1 MESVLITGASGFI
14 GSFIVEEAL
23 RRKFGVWAGIRSSS
37 SREYLQNR
45 KIHILELDF
54 AHPNELRAQLSGHK
68 GTYNKFDYIIHCAGV
83 TKCVDKNEFDLV
95 NYLQTKYFVDTLRE
109 LNMIPKQFI
118 YISTLSVFGPVR
130 EKTYEPITESD
141 VPSPNTAYGLS
152 KLKAELYLQS
162 IPGFPY
168 VIYRPTGVYGPR
180 EKDYFLVAKSIR
192 RHTDFSVGF
201 RRQDLT
207 FVYVKDIVQA
217 VFRGIGK
224 QVSRRAYFLADGEV
238 YRSTAFSD
246 LIRKELGDPFVIRLK
261 CPLIV
266 LKVVSLLAEF
276 WAKRRG
282 VTSTL
287 NSDKYRIMKQRNWQC
302 DITPAIEELDYS
314 PEYNLEQGVKE
325 TIAWYKEKGWL

>member
-1 MESVLITGASGFI
+1 MITGASGFI

-23 RRKFGVWAGIRSSS
+23 KRKFGVWAGIRASS
-37 SREYLQNR
+37 SREYLKNR

-83 TKCVDKNEFDLV
+83 TKCVDKNDFDRV

-118 YISTLSVFGPVR
+118 FISTLSVFGPVR
-130 EKTYEPITESD
+130 EKTYRPISESD
-141 VPSPNTAYGLS
+141 TPMPNTAYGLS
-152 KLKAELYLQS
+152 KLKAEIYLQS

-168 VIYRPTGVYGPR
+168 AIYRPTGVYGPR
-180 EKDYFLVAKSIR
+180 EKDYFLMAKSIR
-192 RHTDFSVGF
+192 QHLDFSVGF

-217 VFRGIGK
+217 VFQGIEK
-224 QVSRRAYFLADGEV
+224 KVCRRAYFLADGKV
-238 YRSTAFSD
+238 YQSRAFSD
-246 LIRKELGDPFVIRLK
+246 LIRKELGNPFVIRFR
-261 CPLIV
+261 CPLFV

-276 WAKRRG
+276 WAKLRKT
-282 VTSTL
+282 TSTL
-287 NSDKYRIMKQRNWQC
+287 NSDKYKIMKQRNWQC
-302 DITPAIEELDYS
+302 DLTPAIEELDFS
-314 PEYNLEQGVKE
+314 PEYDLKRGVKE